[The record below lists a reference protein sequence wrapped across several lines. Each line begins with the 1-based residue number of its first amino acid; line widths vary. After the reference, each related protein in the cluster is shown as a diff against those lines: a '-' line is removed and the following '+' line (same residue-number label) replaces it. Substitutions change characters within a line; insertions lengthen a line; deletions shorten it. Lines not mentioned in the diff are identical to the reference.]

1 MQYGNYRSTR
11 KSGISRYE
19 VRIRI
24 AQRTVQE
31 LSKMTRSMS
40 QTLVGSVIQ
49 DNGKGTIY
57 GRREGKYN

>member
-40 QTLVGSVIQ
+40 QTLVGSAIQ

-57 GRREGKYN
+57 GRREGK

>member
-40 QTLVGSVIQ
+40 QALVGSVIQ

-57 GRREGKYN
+57 GRREGK

>member
-57 GRREGKYN
+57 GRREGK